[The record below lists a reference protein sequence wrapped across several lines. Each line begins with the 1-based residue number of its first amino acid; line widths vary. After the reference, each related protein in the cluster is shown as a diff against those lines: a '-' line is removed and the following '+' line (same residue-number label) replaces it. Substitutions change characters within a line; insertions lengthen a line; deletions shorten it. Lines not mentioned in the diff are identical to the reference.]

1 METFAA
7 IDFETSDHWRDS
19 ACSAGVALVENG
31 RITETYRRLVRPPRK
46 DFVFTCIH
54 GLTWSDV
61 RNSPTFPQMWPEL
74 RDSIDEEGF
83 LVARNAPFDKGVLR
97 A

>member
-7 IDFETSDHWRDS
+7 IDFETADHWRDS
-19 ACSAGVALVENG
+19 ARSAGVALVENG
-31 RITETYRRLVRPPRK
+31 RITETFHRLIRPPRK

-54 GLTWSDV
+54 GLTSSDV

-74 RDSIDEEGF
+74 RDFIDEEGF
-83 LVARNAPFDKGVLR
+83 LVAHNAPFDRGVLP